1 MNKVFKFLKSK
12 DFWFWMVAIL
22 VMILLVV
29 IYRDCTF
36 AMAAVI
42 PGVSGGKILTG
53 CLLYTSDAADD
64 RKIRPMSTP
73 IDQLSRWTGARRSG
87 SMIVDYYSVDVK
99 PTKATLNV
107 AYTEPTSSDV
117 TAASQK
123 VKLNTTNNDIFEVPR
138 RFSFKELKGMKQTV

>member
-42 PGVSGGKILTG
+42 PGVSGGKILNRRT
-53 CLLYTSDAADD
+53 ADY
-64 RKIRPMSTP
+64 
-73 IDQLSRWTGARRSG
+73 G
-87 SMIVDYYSVDVK
+87 Y
-99 PTKATLNV
+99 
-107 AYTEPTSSDV
+107 
-117 TAASQK
+117 
-123 VKLNTTNNDIFEVPR
+123 
-138 RFSFKELKGMKQTV
+138 